1 MREINVN
8 CVGEMKYETNNN
20 KKKDTNEK
28 NIFLFKEREMKD
40 NNHNMYNNDM
50 HNNDMHNNDMH
61 NDDTAIQEIHIV
73 EEKKFLIYPENEN
86 SLKFDD
92 NIDDDKSTNYS
103 SIDKSV
109 HIINNSI
116 CTIKS
121 NLKYIKSIININ
133 EATQSDYTYEDEDIN
148 SYKTSSDTSSF
159 VKTYDNINEED
170 YTSKNSN
177 ENNFE
182 FLLNKVINSKKEEKQ
197 LDALDIIDECI
208 SIGNLYN
215 RKDKK
220 HNEINEE
227 NKKNNNINN
236 YEFNT
241 QDTKNGYEKLVPNN
255 DNNIITLNNKMV
267 SDVALNI
274 SIEQKNKKNNYITQ
288 INNIN
293 DDNKNII
300 NSKQLEN
307 IPSNNKQKDTTKFS
321 LLKKLS
327 LNKNSVIQLQNVQD
341 DHTPMDEKNKD
352 SRCEGIKTYNRLGI
366 ALYKLINLLPNEK
379 RNKLEDY
386 LRIFFKNKER
396 LTILLRERKYLSNF
410 IIYTFFFLSYIFFG
424 FVIIFLKRIVYHI
437 FYDQDL

>member
-1 MREINVN
+1 MRDINVN
-8 CVGEMKYETNNN
+8 YMGEMKYETNNN
-20 KKKDTNEK
+20 KK
-28 NIFLFKEREMKD
+28 NIFLFKEGEMKD
-40 NNHNMYNNDM
+40 NNYNMYNNDM
-50 HNNDMHNNDMH
+50 HN
-61 NDDTAIQEIHIV
+61 DDIAIQDIPIV
-73 EEKKFLIYPENEN
+73 EEKKFLLFPENKN

-92 NIDDDKSTNYS
+92 NNDDDKSTNCS
-103 SIDKSV
+103 SIDKSL

-121 NLKYIKSIININ
+121 NLKYIKTIININ
-133 EATQSDYTYEDEDIN
+133 ETTQSDYTYEDEDIN

-182 FLLNKVINSKKEEKQ
+182 LLLNQVINSKKEEKQ
-197 LDALDIIDECI
+197 LDTLDIIDECI

-220 HNEINEE
+220 DNEINQE
-227 NKKNNNINN
+227 NKNNNNINN

-241 QDTKNGYEKLVPNN
+241 QHTKNGNEKLVPNN
-255 DNNIITLNNKMV
+255 DNNIFTLNNKMI

-274 SIEQKNKKNNYITQ
+274 SVEEKNKKNNDKTQ

-300 NSKQLEN
+300 NNKQLEN
-307 IPSNNKQKDTTKFS
+307 VPSNNKQKDTTKFT
-321 LLKKLS
+321 LLRKLS
-327 LNKNSVIQLQNVQD
+327 LNKNSLIQLQSVQH

-352 SRCEGIKTYNRLGI
+352 SRCEGIKPYNRLGI

-396 LTILLRERKYLSNF
+396 LTILLRERKYVSNF

>member
-182 FLLNKVINSKKEEKQ
+182 FLLNQVINSKKEEKQ

-341 DHTPMDEKNKD
+341 DHTPMDEKIRIQDVKV
-352 SRCEGIKTYNRLGI
+352 
-366 ALYKLINLLPNEK
+366 
-379 RNKLEDY
+379 
-386 LRIFFKNKER
+386 LR
-396 LTILLRERKYLSNF
+396 
-410 IIYTFFFLSYIFFG
+410 YTN
-424 FVIIFLKRIVYHI
+424 
-437 FYDQDL
+437 

>member
-215 RKDKK
+215 
-220 HNEINEE
+220 H
-227 NKKNNNINN
+227 
-236 YEFNT
+236 
-241 QDTKNGYEKLVPNN
+241 
-255 DNNIITLNNKMV
+255 
-267 SDVALNI
+267 VALNI

-352 SRCEGIKTYNRLGI
+352 SRCEGI